1 MQRTMQRLDWAMLL
15 ALALVFGSAFFFGDL
30 GLESFGPLSVAA
42 GRVASAAVI
51 LTIVALLRGRR
62 FPGEAKTWGA
72 LLVMGAINN
81 AIPFSLIFW
90 GQTRIDS
97 GLAAILNAMTP
108 IFTVLLAHLVGD
120 ERLSLRRLAGVI
132 LDFAGVAVLIGPGA
146 LGHLDPT
153 NIAELAV
160 LLAALCY
167 ALAGL
172 WGRQFRGLPT
182 EVAAGGMLIG
192 SSLIMLPAA
201 AILEHPWTASPTM
214 TSLGGIAA
222 LGLLS
227 TAVAYLLYFRL
238 LARVGATNL
247 LLVTFLLPVV
257 ALALGAAFLGE
268 RVPAIDLLGL
278 GLILAGLAAIDGRLL
293 DRLLGRFRATA
304 PAGAATSGSPPDSR
318 RS

>member
-1 MQRTMQRLDWAMLL
+1 MQQRTMQGLDWAMLL
-15 ALALVFGSAFFFGDL
+15 GLALVFGSAFFFGDL
-30 GLESFGPLSVAA
+30 GLKSFGPLSVAA
-42 GRVASAAVI
+42 GRVGSAAII
-51 LTIVALLRGRR
+51 LTVVALLRGRR
-62 FPGEAKTWGA
+62 FPADPKTWAA

-108 IFTVLLAHLVGD
+108 IFTVILAHLVGD
-120 ERLSLRRLAGVI
+120 ERLTGRRLAGV
-132 LDFAGVAVLIGPGA
+132 LLGFGGVAVLIGPSA

-160 LLAALCY
+160 LGAALCY

-172 WGRQFRGLPT
+172 WGRQFRGLPV
-182 EVAAGGMLIG
+182 EVAAGGMLMG
-192 SSLIMLPAA
+192 SSALLLPVA
-201 AILEHPWTASPTM
+201 AIFEHPWTVQPGLI
-214 TSLGGIAA
+214 SLAGIAA

-227 TAVAYLLYFRL
+227 TAIAYLLYFKL

-247 LLVTFLLPVV
+247 LLVTFLLPIV
-257 ALALGAAFLGE
+257 ALILGALFLGE
-268 RVPAIDLLGL
+268 HVQPIDLFGL
-278 GLILAGLAAIDGRLL
+278 ALILGGLAAIDGRLL
-293 DRLLGRFRATA
+293 GRFRASA
-304 PAGAATSGSPPDSR
+304 LPAAATSGSPPDSR

>member
-1 MQRTMQRLDWAMLL
+1 MQRTMQGLDWAMLL
-15 ALALVFGSAFFFGDL
+15 GLALVFGSAYFFGDL

-42 GRVASAAVI
+42 GRVSSAAVI
-51 LTIVALLRGRR
+51 LAIVSLLRGRR

-132 LDFAGVAVLIGPGA
+132 MGFAGVAALIGPAA
-146 LGHLDPT
+146 LSHLDPT

-160 LLAALCY
+160 LLAAFCY

-172 WGRQFRGLPT
+172 WGRQFRGL
-182 EVAAGGMLIG
+182 
-192 SSLIMLPAA
+192 
-201 AILEHPWTASPTM
+201 
-214 TSLGGIAA
+214 
-222 LGLLS
+222 
-227 TAVAYLLYFRL
+227 
-238 LARVGATNL
+238 
-247 LLVTFLLPVV
+247 
-257 ALALGAAFLGE
+257 
-268 RVPAIDLLGL
+268 
-278 GLILAGLAAIDGRLL
+278 
-293 DRLLGRFRATA
+293 
-304 PAGAATSGSPPDSR
+304 
-318 RS
+318 